1 MLSTQ
6 RKSFRAE
13 QFELREQAILTSTN
27 RLLAQKG
34 YDSMAMDD
42 IAADVGIAKG
52 SLYKHFS
59 SKEELAA
66 AVMISLLRKTRE
78 KLDSTAEQTDPL
90 TRIRTM
96 LHWVLTE
103 RLSGGVPLLPS
114 TSPALQKGLT
124 NNPAYMSEL
133 VKMSDAFGALI
144 TQSQEQGKI
153 RKDLSPQAMLFTI
166 YARTC
171 DPTADFLKLQGQMTS
186 EQIVHYM
193 VESCFGGLET

>member
-1 MLSTQ
+1 MLATQ

-27 RLLAQKG
+27 RLLALKG

-66 AVMISLLRKTRE
+66 AVMISLLRRTRE
-78 KLDSTAEQTDPL
+78 KLDSTSGETDPL
-90 TRIRTM
+90 KRMRAM
-96 LHWVLTE
+96 LSWVLTE

-124 NNPAYMSEL
+124 NNPAYMAEL
-133 VKMSDAFGALI
+133 IRMSDAFGELI
-144 TQSQEQGKI
+144 TKAQEQGKM
-153 RKDLSPQAMLFTI
+153 RKDLPAQSMLFTI

-171 DPTADFLKLQGQMTS
+171 DPTADFLKLQGQLTS
-186 EQIVHYM
+186 EQIVNYM
-193 VESCFGGLET
+193 VDSCFGGLEQ